1 MDNWL
6 IKYYRKIMTITVW
19 GVIGSLI
26 IIIAATLLIYKSFGM
41 FTNELALIFM
51 NLWVYLFIIL
61 MSILR
66 YKKKFWIFIPAA
78 IFGLLT
84 VIFAASIFF

>member
-1 MDNWL
+1 MSNWL

-66 YKKKFWIFIPAA
+66 YKKKFWIFVPAA

>member
-1 MDNWL
+1 MAL
-6 IKYYRKIMTITVW
+6 SVW

-26 IIIAATLLIYKSFGM
+26 IIIAATLLIYKSLGT

-51 NLWVYLFIIL
+51 NLWIYLFIIL
-61 MSILR
+61 VSILR
-66 YKKKFWIFIPAA
+66 YKKKFWIFVPAA

>member
-66 YKKKFWIFIPAA
+66 YKKKFWIFVPAA

>member
-1 MDNWL
+1 MSNWL

-66 YKKKFWIFIPAA
+66 YKKKFWIFVPAA

-84 VIFAASIFF
+84 VIFAASILF